1 VEHFESVAELKELN
15 DENLCK
21 NYWIDLEKVKPSIID
36 ALANLDKSKLVVI
49 ANITNRSKLEEMGI
63 LPDNIIFKPVTL
75 TKLKNVL
82 NRTISSTP
90 QLVDE
95 TLPTRETKFD
105 AKVLVTEDNIINQKL
120 IKRILEEHGMTVDL
134 ANNGLEC
141 FEKRR
146 SNDYDLLFMDIQMP
160 VMDGIEATHEILDY
174 EEDEDVPHVPI
185 VALTA
190 NALKGDRQRFLGEG
204 MDEYITKPIE
214 TSELL
219 YVLNKFLSDKASTR
233 TISKESPKTGSEEPL
248 QDTAAPVEETPAPI
262 EAEVAAPTP
271 SGQKILIAKKLLL
284 EKRVLSKVI
293 KNLGYDFDTLDDVG
307 QLEERLASGSYD
319 ILFSDEDLVTASISQ
334 NYANLAI
341 ITSENSKE
349 EIENLIKKY
358 RG

>member
-1 VEHFESVAELKELN
+1 
-15 DENLCK
+15 
-21 NYWIDLEKVKPSIID
+21 
-36 ALANLDKSKLVVI
+36 
-49 ANITNRSKLEEMGI
+49 
-63 LPDNIIFKPVTL
+63 
-75 TKLKNVL
+75 
-82 NRTISSTP
+82 
-90 QLVDE
+90 
-95 TLPTRETKFD
+95 
-105 AKVLVTEDNIINQKL
+105 
-120 IKRILEEHGMTVDL
+120 MTVDL
-134 ANNGLEC
+134 ANTGLEC

-146 SNDYDLLFMDIQMP
+146 NNDYDLLFMDIQMP

-190 NALKGDRQRFLGEG
+190 NALKGDRERFLGEG

-219 YVLNKFLSDKASTR
+219 YVLNKFLSNKASTR
-233 TISKESPKTGSEEPL
+233 TLSKESPKAGSEEPL
-248 QDTAAPVEETPAPI
+248 QKTTAAPVEETSAPAEAKLAVPAPS
-262 EAEVAAPTP
+262 E
-271 SGQKILIAKKLLL
+271 QKILIAKKLLL

-293 KNLGYDFDTLDDVG
+293 KNLGYDFDTLDDMG
-307 QLEERLASGSYD
+307 QLEDRLASGSYD

>member
-1 VEHFESVAELKELN
+1 
-15 DENLCK
+15 
-21 NYWIDLEKVKPSIID
+21 
-36 ALANLDKSKLVVI
+36 
-49 ANITNRSKLEEMGI
+49 
-63 LPDNIIFKPVTL
+63 
-75 TKLKNVL
+75 
-82 NRTISSTP
+82 
-90 QLVDE
+90 
-95 TLPTRETKFD
+95 
-105 AKVLVTEDNIINQKL
+105 
-120 IKRILEEHGMTVDL
+120 
-134 ANNGLEC
+134 
-141 FEKRR
+141 
-146 SNDYDLLFMDIQMP
+146 MDIQMP

-248 QDTAAPVEETPAPI
+248 QNTAAPVEETPAPI